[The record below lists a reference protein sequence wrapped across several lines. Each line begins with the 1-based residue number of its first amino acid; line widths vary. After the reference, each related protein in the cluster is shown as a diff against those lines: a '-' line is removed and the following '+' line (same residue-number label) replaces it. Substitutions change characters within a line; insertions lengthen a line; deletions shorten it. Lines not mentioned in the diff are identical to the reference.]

1 MLCHLCYICDM
12 GNASN
17 IEQYQFTSDQDR
29 QAAAENGRK
38 GGIASGIAK
47 REKRRL
53 SDALSAVLDESV
65 ALTDGSQMTRGEII
79 VRNILSRAKD
89 EGTVRDLKTL
99 MELTGDYT
107 PSLDLDTAPVVI
119 LRPSE
124 LEAIDK
130 LKK

>member
-1 MLCHLCYICDM
+1 M
-12 GNASN
+12 GKASN
-17 IEQYQFTSDQDR
+17 IEQYQITSTQDR
-29 QAAAENGRK
+29 QAAAEHGRK

-107 PSLDLDTAPVVI
+107 PSLDLDSAPVVI

>member
-1 MLCHLCYICDM
+1 M
-12 GNASN
+12 GKASN

-65 ALTDGSQMTRGEII
+65 ALTDGSQMSRGEII

>member
-1 MLCHLCYICDM
+1 M

-17 IEQYQFTSDQDR
+17 IEQYQFTSAQDR

-107 PSLDLDTAPVVI
+107 PSLDLDTTPVVI

>member
-1 MLCHLCYICDM
+1 M

-17 IEQYQFTSDQDR
+17 IEQYQFTSAQDR

-38 GGIASGIAK
+38 GGIASGVAK

>member
-1 MLCHLCYICDM
+1 MSNYQ
-12 GNASN
+12 N
-17 IEQYQFTSDQDR
+17 IEKHNFTSEQDHDTVV
-29 QAAAENGRK
+29 ANGRK
-38 GGIASGIAK
+38 GGIASGEAK
-47 REKRRL
+47 REKKRL
-53 SDALSAVLDESV
+53 KAILTEVLDGEV
-65 ALTDGSQMTRGEII
+65 RTKDGQTMTHGEII
-79 VRNILSRAKD
+79 VRNTLRRAAEK
-89 EGTVRDLKTL
+89 GSVTDLKTI

>member
-1 MLCHLCYICDM
+1 M
-12 GNASN
+12 GKGSN
-17 IEQYQFTSDQDR
+17 IEQYQFTSAQDR

-107 PSLDLDTAPVVI
+107 PSLDLDTTPVVI

>member
-1 MLCHLCYICDM
+1 M
-12 GNASN
+12 GKASN
-17 IEQYQFTSDQDR
+17 IEQYQFTSAQDR

-79 VRNILSRAKD
+79 VRNTLRRAAEK
-89 EGTVRDLKTL
+89 GSVNDLKTI
-99 MELTGDYT
+99 MELTGEYT
-107 PSLDLDTAPVVI
+107 QRMDLGEMPPVVV

>member
-1 MLCHLCYICDM
+1 M

-17 IEQYQFTSDQDR
+17 IEQYQFTSTQDR

-79 VRNILSRAKD
+79 VRNTLRRAAEK
-89 EGTVRDLKTL
+89 GSVSDLKTI
-99 MELTGDYT
+99 MELTGEYT
-107 PSLDLDTAPVVI
+107 QRMDLGEMPPVVV

>member
-1 MLCHLCYICDM
+1 M
-12 GNASN
+12 GKASN

-53 SDALSAVLDESV
+53 SDALSSVLDESV

>member
-1 MLCHLCYICDM
+1 M

-53 SDALSAVLDESV
+53 SDALSTVLDESV

-99 MELTGDYT
+99 MELTGEYT
-107 PSLDLDTAPVVI
+107 QRMDLGEMPPMVV

>member
-1 MLCHLCYICDM
+1 M

-17 IEQYQFTSDQDR
+17 IEQYQFTSAQDR
-29 QAAAENGRK
+29 QAAVENGRK

>member
-1 MLCHLCYICDM
+1 M
-12 GNASN
+12 GKASN
-17 IEQYQFTSDQDR
+17 IEQYQFTSAQDR

-53 SDALSAVLDESV
+53 SDALSTVLDESV

-119 LRPSE
+119 LQPSE

>member
-1 MLCHLCYICDM
+1 MTNSM
-12 GNASN
+12 GKASN
-17 IEQYQFTSDQDR
+17 IEQYQFTSAQDR

-65 ALTDGSQMTRGEII
+65 ALTDGSQMSRGEII

>member
-1 MLCHLCYICDM
+1 M
-12 GNASN
+12 GKASN
-17 IEQYQFTSDQDR
+17 IEQCQFTSAQDR

-65 ALTDGSQMTRGEII
+65 ALTDGSQMSRGEII

>member
-1 MLCHLCYICDM
+1 MSK
-12 GNASN
+12 ASN
-17 IEQYQFTSDQDR
+17 IEQYQFTSAQDR

-65 ALTDGSQMTRGEII
+65 ALTDGSQMSRGEII

>member
-1 MLCHLCYICDM
+1 M

-47 REKRRL
+47 RDNKRL
-53 SDALSAVLDESV
+53 KAILTEVLDGEV
-65 ALTDGSQMTRGEII
+65 RTKDGQTMTHGEII
-79 VRNILSRAKD
+79 VRNTLRRAAEK
-89 EGTVRDLKTL
+89 GSVNDLKTI
-99 MELTGDYT
+99 MELTGEYT
-107 PSLDLDTAPVVI
+107 QRMDLGEMPPVVV

>member
-1 MLCHLCYICDM
+1 M
-12 GNASN
+12 GKASN
-17 IEQYQFTSDQDR
+17 IEQYQFTSAQDR

-65 ALTDGSQMTRGEII
+65 ALTDGSQMSRGERI
-79 VRNILSRAKD
+79 VRNILSRAQD

>member
-1 MLCHLCYICDM
+1 M
-12 GNASN
+12 GKASN
-17 IEQYQFTSDQDR
+17 IEQYQFTSAQDR
-29 QAAAENGRK
+29 QAAAENGRT

-65 ALTDGSQMTRGEII
+65 ALTDGSQMSRGEII

>member
-1 MLCHLCYICDM
+1 M
-12 GNASN
+12 GKASN
-17 IEQYQFTSDQDR
+17 IEQYQFTSAQDR

-65 ALTDGSQMTRGEII
+65 ALTDGSQMTHGEII
-79 VRNILSRAKD
+79 VRNTLRHAAEKGSV
-89 EGTVRDLKTL
+89 TDLKTL

>member
-1 MLCHLCYICDM
+1 M
-12 GNASN
+12 GKASN
-17 IEQYQFTSDQDR
+17 IEQYQFTSAQDR

-53 SDALSAVLDESV
+53 SDALSAVRDESV
-65 ALTDGSQMTRGEII
+65 ALTDGSQMSRGEII

>member
-1 MLCHLCYICDM
+1 M
-12 GNASN
+12 GKASN
-17 IEQYQFTSDQDR
+17 IEQYQFTSAQDR

-65 ALTDGSQMTRGEII
+65 ALTDGSQMSRGEII

-107 PSLDLDTAPVVI
+107 PSLDLDIAPVVI

>member
-1 MLCHLCYICDM
+1 M

-53 SDALSAVLDESV
+53 SDALSTVLDESV